1 MWQELLA
8 VLQKITANYQQLL
21 ALSQKKRAVL
31 VMVKLDAL
39 EAIVQQEQSLAAAI
53 QQSETKRQ
61 AILHELAR
69 SDKGIRPDTKLR
81 ELYAHCPAPE
91 IARQLQQLHNDLENV
106 IQAVQE
112 ARDNNQILINS
123 ALSAVNY
130 RLNQLGSS
138 AVEPTYGAAGQEK
151 VSHQKKFDFHA

>member
-8 VLQKITANYQQLL
+8 VLQRITANYQQLL
-21 ALSQKKRAVL
+21 QLSQKKRAVL

-39 EAIVQQEQSLAAAI
+39 EEIIRQEQGIAAEI

-61 AILHELAR
+61 AILHKLAQ
-69 SDKGIRPDTKLR
+69 SDKGIHPDTRLR
-81 ELYAHCPAPE
+81 ELYTHCPAPE
-91 IARQLQQLHNDLENV
+91 TTRQLQQLHRELEDV